1 MSTSTI
7 KIFTCGGT
15 IDKIYYDAKD
25 DFHIGEP
32 QILEILKDARITR
45 EFDLVSLFKKD
56 SLELTDE
63 DRAILRDAIINTR
76 ETSILVT
83 HGTDTM
89 VDTGKFLQGIEG
101 KTIVITGS
109 MTPARFRVTDAVFNV
124 GMAFVS
130 AQTLP
135 PGVYIAMNGRIF
147 DPLNTWKN
155 VPEHRFEE
163 L

>member
-25 DFHIGEP
+25 DFHIGDP
-32 QILEILKDARITR
+32 QVLEILKDARITPKF
-45 EFDLVSLFKKD
+45 ELVLLFKKD
-56 SLELTDE
+56 SLEITNE
-63 DRAILRDAIINTR
+63 DRAVLRDAIINAS

-89 VDTGKFLQGIEG
+89 VDTGKFLQGIDG

-109 MTPARFRVTDAVFNV
+109 MSPARFRITDAVFNV

-130 AQTLP
+130 VQTLP

-147 DPLNTWKN
+147 DPLKAWKN
-155 VPEHRFEE
+155 VPEHRFED